1 MSPKEASSRSI
12 SLKRQETP
20 LLVPK
25 EIAPQIKTSVG
36 ITYAVLSEAILATV
50 KSAKPGRLDH
60 GQLDQETIL
69 KFKDA
74 LFTSPRLTQWENEE
88 YPNGYA
94 QWRIYASDDITFVIV
109 DKKDI
114 SIHKG
119 ERSSYEISDDPL
131 IAGALFSAIEQAQRI
146 VGPPVVDV
154 PMTDEE
160 QDEYFDGGTQFT
172 AGAGL
177 DEALAD
183 THVEPLSD
191 GDAELIHDV
200 TTEEALDEDQVQE
213 DGPEPI
219 VTVSQAFIDAVAQ
232 THTDKNTSRVDAE
245 VARVKEEY
253 PELKD
258 KKTVKP
264 KSWKSIHDDHVS
276 NDWVLSRYKS
286 LQGRILNI
294 VEASISDKEQR
305 AAIKTL
311 VNKEFRREINNVTN
325 SRLEE

>member
-1 MSPKEASSRSI
+1 MSPSTRSI

-36 ITYAVLSEAILATV
+36 INYSVLSEAILATV
-50 KSAKPGRLDH
+50 KSAKDP
-60 GQLDQETIL
+60 ETLL

-74 LFTSPRLTQWENEE
+74 LFLSVRLSQWEFHDFGM
-88 YPNGYA
+88 Y
-94 QWRIYASDDITFVIV
+94 QIYANDGLTYVTVDEKSIGILKGGRRFEIT
-109 DKKDI
+109 K
-114 SIHKG
+114 
-119 ERSSYEISDDPL
+119 DPL
-131 IAGALFSAIEQAQRI
+131 IASAFYRTLEQAQRI
-146 VGPPVVDV
+146 VGTTVEDL

-160 QDEYFDGGTQFT
+160 QESYFDGGTQFHT
-172 AGAGL
+172 GAGL

-200 TTEEALDEDQVQE
+200 TTEEALDEDQREE

-232 THTDKNTSRVDAE
+232 SHTDKNTSRVDAE

-258 KKTVKP
+258 KLL
-264 KSWKSIHDDHVS
+264 
-276 NDWVLSRYKS
+276 NDFSKMK
-286 LQGRILNI
+286 Q
-294 VEASISDKEQR
+294 ASP
-305 AAIKTL
+305 
-311 VNKEFRREINNVTN
+311 V
-325 SRLEE
+325 